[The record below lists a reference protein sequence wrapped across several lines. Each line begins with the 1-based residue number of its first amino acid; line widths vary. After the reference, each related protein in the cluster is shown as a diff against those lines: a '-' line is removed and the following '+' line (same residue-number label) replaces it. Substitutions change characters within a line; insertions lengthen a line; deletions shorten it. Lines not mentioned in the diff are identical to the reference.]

1 MDDGKRAAIIVVL
14 SFLQLVQF
22 CGTIVWYK
30 KSNRLVDI
38 CKGNVD
44 INSIF
49 RLRGEKMGFT
59 HFDEKG
65 KAIMVDVTEKRD
77 TVREATATGKITVN
91 EEVFRAVKEGTAGK
105 GDVLGVATT
114 AGIMGAK
121 RTSDLIP
128 MCHIL
133 PITKCKVEFEMV
145 ESELAIY
152 CNCTVRVT
160 GKTGVEMEALTG
172 ASVALLTVYDM
183 CKAMDKKMEIGEIY
197 LVRKSGGKSGLINN
211 GYKKERKEGEK

>member
-1 MDDGKRAAIIVVL
+1 
-14 SFLQLVQF
+14 
-22 CGTIVWYK
+22 
-30 KSNRLVDI
+30 
-38 CKGNVD
+38 
-44 INSIF
+44 
-49 RLRGEKMGFT
+49 MGLT

-65 KAIMVDVTEKRD
+65 KAIMVDVTEKKE

-91 EEVFRAVKEGTAGK
+91 KEVFQAVKNGTAGK

-114 AGIMGAK
+114 AGIMGVK

-133 PITKCKVEFEMV
+133 PITKCKIEFEMV

-152 CNCTVRVT
+152 CDCTVRVT

-172 ASVALLTVYDM
+172 VSVALLTVYDM

-197 LVRKSGGKSGLINN
+197 LVKKTGGKSGTIEN
-211 GYKKERKEGEK
+211 GRKKMESGGSDAE

>member
-1 MDDGKRAAIIVVL
+1 
-14 SFLQLVQF
+14 
-22 CGTIVWYK
+22 
-30 KSNRLVDI
+30 
-38 CKGNVD
+38 
-44 INSIF
+44 
-49 RLRGEKMGFT
+49 MGLT

-65 KAIMVDVTEKRD
+65 KAIMVDVTEKKE

-91 EEVFRAVKEGTAGK
+91 KEVFQAVKNGTAGK

-133 PITKCKVEFEMV
+133 PITKCKVEFELV

-152 CNCTVRVT
+152 CDCTVRVT

-172 ASVALLTVYDM
+172 VSVALLTVYDM

-197 LVRKSGGKSGLINN
+197 LVKKTGGKSGTIEN
-211 GYKKERKEGEK
+211 GRKKMESGGSDAE

>member
-1 MDDGKRAAIIVVL
+1 M
-14 SFLQLVQF
+14 S
-22 CGTIVWYK
+22 
-30 KSNRLVDI
+30 
-38 CKGNVD
+38 
-44 INSIF
+44 
-49 RLRGEKMGFT
+49 GFT

-65 KAIMVDVTEKRD
+65 KAIMVDVTEKQD

-133 PITKCKVEFEMV
+133 PITNCKIRFEKDPKNL
-145 ESELAIY
+145 EIT
-152 CNCTVRVT
+152 CFCTVKVT

-172 ASVALLTVYDM
+172 VSTALLTIYDM
-183 CKAMDKKMEIGEIY
+183 CKAVDKSMILKNVTVIKK
-197 LVRKSGGKSGLINN
+197 LGGKSESITL
-211 GYKKERKEGEK
+211 

>member
-1 MDDGKRAAIIVVL
+1 M
-14 SFLQLVQF
+14 
-22 CGTIVWYK
+22 
-30 KSNRLVDI
+30 
-38 CKGNVD
+38 
-44 INSIF
+44 
-49 RLRGEKMGFT
+49 
-59 HFDEKG
+59 
-65 KAIMVDVTEKRD
+65 
-77 TVREATATGKITVN
+77 N

-197 LVRKSGGKSGLINN
+197 LVKKSGGKSGLINN

>member
-1 MDDGKRAAIIVVL
+1 
-14 SFLQLVQF
+14 
-22 CGTIVWYK
+22 
-30 KSNRLVDI
+30 
-38 CKGNVD
+38 
-44 INSIF
+44 
-49 RLRGEKMGFT
+49 MGLT

-65 KAIMVDVTEKRD
+65 KAIMVDVTEKKE

-91 EEVFRAVKEGTAGK
+91 KEVFQAVKNGTAGK

-114 AGIMGAK
+114 AGIMGVK

-133 PITKCKVEFEMV
+133 PITKCKIEFELV

-152 CNCTVRVT
+152 CDCTVRVT

-172 ASVALLTVYDM
+172 VSVALLTVYDM

-197 LVRKSGGKSGLINN
+197 LVKKTGGKSGTIEN
-211 GYKKERKEGEK
+211 GRKKMESGGSDAE

>member
-1 MDDGKRAAIIVVL
+1 
-14 SFLQLVQF
+14 
-22 CGTIVWYK
+22 
-30 KSNRLVDI
+30 
-38 CKGNVD
+38 
-44 INSIF
+44 
-49 RLRGEKMGFT
+49 MGLT

-65 KAIMVDVTEKRD
+65 KAIMVDVTEKKE

-91 EEVFRAVKEGTAGK
+91 KEVFQAVKSGTAGK

-133 PITKCKVEFEMV
+133 PITKCKVEFELV

-152 CNCTVRVT
+152 CDCTVRVT

-172 ASVALLTVYDM
+172 VSVALLTVYDM

-197 LVRKSGGKSGLINN
+197 LVKKTGGKSGTIEN
-211 GYKKERKEGEK
+211 GRKKMESSGSDAE

>member
-1 MDDGKRAAIIVVL
+1 MPL
-14 SFLQLVQF
+14 
-22 CGTIVWYK
+22 
-30 KSNRLVDI
+30 
-38 CKGNVD
+38 
-44 INSIF
+44 
-49 RLRGEKMGFT
+49 T
-59 HFDEKG
+59 HFDAEG
-65 KAIMVDVTEKRD
+65 KARMVDVTEKKE
-77 TVREATATGKITVN
+77 TVREATATGKIKVSRDVYDAIEAGTV
-91 EEVFRAVKEGTAGK
+91 GK
-105 GDVLGVATT
+105 GDVLSVATT
-114 AGIMGAK
+114 AGIMGVK
-121 RTSDLIP
+121 RTADLIP

-160 GKTGVEMEALTG
+160 GKTGFEMEALTG

>member
-1 MDDGKRAAIIVVL
+1 
-14 SFLQLVQF
+14 
-22 CGTIVWYK
+22 
-30 KSNRLVDI
+30 
-38 CKGNVD
+38 
-44 INSIF
+44 
-49 RLRGEKMGFT
+49 MGFT

-183 CKAMDKKMEIGEIY
+183 CKAMDKRWR
-197 LVRKSGGKSGLINN
+197 LGKSIWS
-211 GYKKERKEGEK
+211 ERAAARVG

>member
-1 MDDGKRAAIIVVL
+1 M
-14 SFLQLVQF
+14 
-22 CGTIVWYK
+22 
-30 KSNRLVDI
+30 
-38 CKGNVD
+38 
-44 INSIF
+44 
-49 RLRGEKMGFT
+49 
-59 HFDEKG
+59 
-65 KAIMVDVTEKRD
+65 
-77 TVREATATGKITVN
+77 
-91 EEVFRAVKEGTAGK
+91 FRAVKEGTAGK

-160 GKTGVEMEALTG
+160 GKTGVE
-172 ASVALLTVYDM
+172 
-183 CKAMDKKMEIGEIY
+183 IGEIY

>member
-1 MDDGKRAAIIVVL
+1 MPL
-14 SFLQLVQF
+14 
-22 CGTIVWYK
+22 
-30 KSNRLVDI
+30 
-38 CKGNVD
+38 
-44 INSIF
+44 
-49 RLRGEKMGFT
+49 T
-59 HFDEKG
+59 HFDAEG
-65 KAIMVDVTEKRD
+65 KARMVDVTEKKE
-77 TVREATATGKITVN
+77 TVREATATGKIKVSRDVYDAIEAGTV
-91 EEVFRAVKEGTAGK
+91 GK
-105 GDVLGVATT
+105 GDVLSVATT
-114 AGIMGAK
+114 AGIMGVK
-121 RTSDLIP
+121 RTADLIP

-197 LVRKSGGKSGLINN
+197 LVRKSGGKSGLIDN
-211 GYKKERKEGEK
+211 GYKKERKEDEK

>member
-1 MDDGKRAAIIVVL
+1 MPL
-14 SFLQLVQF
+14 
-22 CGTIVWYK
+22 
-30 KSNRLVDI
+30 
-38 CKGNVD
+38 
-44 INSIF
+44 
-49 RLRGEKMGFT
+49 T
-59 HFDEKG
+59 HFDAEG
-65 KAIMVDVTEKRD
+65 KARMVDVTEKKE
-77 TVREATATGKITVN
+77 TVREATATGKIKVSRDVYDAIEAGTV
-91 EEVFRAVKEGTAGK
+91 GK
-105 GDVLGVATT
+105 GDVLSVATT
-114 AGIMGAK
+114 AGIMGVK
-121 RTSDLIP
+121 RTADLIP

>member
-1 MDDGKRAAIIVVL
+1 MKFYRFLHDEMGVAKVRFPESS
-14 SFLQLVQF
+14 SFGVKP
-22 CGTIVWYK
+22 V
-30 KSNRLVDI
+30 S
-38 CKGNVD
+38 
-44 INSIF
+44 
-49 RLRGEKMGFT
+49 
-59 HFDEKG
+59 
-65 KAIMVDVTEKRD
+65 
-77 TVREATATGKITVN
+77 
-91 EEVFRAVKEGTAGK
+91 KEGTAGK

-197 LVRKSGGKSGLINN
+197 LVRKSGGKSGVVAFLEGIRAFIPASQLSADYVEDTDAWI
-211 GYKKERKEGEK
+211 GKDVRVVVITVDPDKWRTRKDRRV

>member
-1 MDDGKRAAIIVVL
+1 MVIKKVNLDIVIGVTSQVPETDL
-14 SFLQLVQF
+14 PEVAFDTAKGIKFYSKLDF
-22 CGTIVWYK
+22 
-30 KSNRLVDI
+30 DI
-38 CKGNVD
+38 
-44 INSIF
+44 
-49 RLRGEKMGFT
+49 L
-59 HFDEKG
+59 
-65 KAIMVDVTEKRD
+65 
-77 TVREATATGKITVN
+77 
-91 EEVFRAVKEGTAGK
+91 AVP
-105 GDVLGVATT
+105 TT
-114 AGIMGAK
+114 AGTGAE

-197 LVRKSGGKSGLINN
+197 LVRKSGGKSGLIDN